1 VRFRTR
7 LAATY
12 FLMALLPIV
21 ALTAIFYYTSLYHV
35 SALTREHVLE
45 IVRKTN
51 AQSDLKLERARES
64 SMKLATSKALHE
76 LFANLDPTSEL
87 AVIRADREV
96 QKIMGMYFV
105 GTEDIFSHQLVTSYF
120 MFGNSPL
127 QGNAYRSKLYHT
139 AIQENGSFE
148 WIPTYDIADMYNDKA
163 YREIAE
169 EERYYFAAVMQLK
182 GIYLENGVSGAFP
195 PHIEKPVLVVSYKA
209 DYFHRLFADSVPIE
223 NASYMVL
230 DGSGQ
235 IVSHQDISRL
245 GTKPDDPWIHDILRQ
260 KSGTANVAIDGKDFI
275 VCFDTSA
282 VTGWTSV
289 VMFPVE
295 ALVADIAPTI
305 RNSAYTMAVV
315 MFALSLLLA
324 FILSGQVARPLKKL
338 IAAIRKVG
346 DGDFESRIDLN
357 PENNDEFSVV
367 LAKFNDMNEKVNAL
381 IEENYKAKLREQEAE
396 IMALNVQLNPHFLY
410 NTLNIMNWLAIDR
423 DQKELS
429 KMLVSLSNM
438 LHYTTHNHQDTGD
451 LREEL
456 EWLRH
461 YLFIMGERFK
471 GKFRVEFEI
480 DEALYRYRV
489 PRLFLQPIIEN
500 AILHGFGAITE
511 GGVIHIS
518 GQIRDGERWFI
529 IRDNGRGMPEHV
541 ARALL
546 EADSEHVGLKNVH
559 KRIQFL
565 YGKDYG
571 LQVKSTPAAGTE
583 VIVRLPCPESAK

>member
-1 VRFRTR
+1 MIGRKIRFRTR

-12 FLMALLPIV
+12 FLMAILPLVGLTIV
-21 ALTAIFYYTSLYHV
+21 FYYTSLYHV

-64 SMKLATSKALHE
+64 SMKLATSKAVHE
-76 LFANLDPTSEL
+76 LFSSLDRTSEL
-87 AVIRADREV
+87 ALIRADREL
-96 QKIMGMYFV
+96 QKIMNMYFV

-120 MFGNSPL
+120 MFGASPL
-127 QGNAYRSKLYHT
+127 QGNAYPSKLYHT
-139 AIQENGSFE
+139 AIQENGKFE
-148 WIPTYDIADMYNDKA
+148 WIPTYDIADMYNDRS
-163 YREIAE
+163 YRRIAA

-182 GIYLENGVSGAFP
+182 GIYLENGVSRAFH
-195 PHIEKPVLVVSYKA
+195 PHIEKPVLVISYKA
-209 DYFHRLFADSVPIE
+209 DYFNRLFAGSVPVK

-230 DGSGQ
+230 DGNGQ
-235 IVSHQDISRL
+235 IISHPEITRL
-245 GTKPDDPWIHDILRQ
+245 GKKPDDPWIHDILQ
-260 KSGTANVAIDGKDFI
+260 KKSGTANVLIDGKDFI

-289 VMFPVE
+289 VMFPSE
-295 ALVADIAPTI
+295 ALIEGIAPTI
-305 RNSAYTMAVV
+305 RNSAYTMGVI

-324 FILSGQVARPLKKL
+324 FILSGQVARPMKKL
-338 IAAIRKVG
+338 MAAIKKVG
-346 DGDFESRIDLN
+346 AGDFASRIDLKR
-357 PENNDEFSVV
+357 ESNDEFSVV
-367 LAKFNDMNEKVNAL
+367 LAKFNDMNEKVNTL

-438 LHYTTHNHQDTGD
+438 LHYTTHNHQETGD
-451 LREEL
+451 LHEEL

-471 GKFRVEFEI
+471 GKFRVMFEI

-500 AILHGFGAITE
+500 SILHGFGAITE
-511 GGVIHIS
+511 GG
-518 GQIRDGERWFI
+518 I
-529 IRDNGRGMPEHV
+529 IRICGSYIAGGRFG
-541 ARALL
+541 
-546 EADSEHVGLKNVH
+546 
-559 KRIQFL
+559 
-565 YGKDYG
+565 
-571 LQVKSTPAAGTE
+571 
-583 VIVRLPCPESAK
+583 PCRVEKCP